1 MDKIDNKN
9 VNKKAG
15 ELAGVMTPE
24 DQSLW
29 NYVTSDVK
37 PLRSHSNKVKLSK
50 IKKNQVK
57 RTSRNSQT
65 LVPRET
71 LEKKAALFKYGRAP
85 GLDKRTRTRMRRGQI
100 TIEDQLDLHG
110 MTQTEAHQKL
120 TQFIQ
125 TSYANGRR
133 SLLVITGKGRGSE
146 SSRGVLRNAV
156 PQWLNQP
163 SLSEFIKAFDYASR
177 SDGGEGALYVLLRRC
192 K

>member
-1 MDKIDNKN
+1 MDKTYNKN
-9 VNKKAG
+9 VNKKPG
-15 ELAGVMTPE
+15 EPADVITPE

-37 PLRSHSNKVKLSK
+37 PLRSHSNKINLTK
-50 IKKNQVK
+50 IKENQVIK
-57 RTSRNSQT
+57 TSGISQT
-65 LVPRET
+65 LAPRET
-71 LEKKAALFKYGRAP
+71 LEKRTNFFKHGRAP

-100 TIEDQLDLHG
+100 AIEAQLDLHG
-110 MTQTEAHQKL
+110 MTQSEAHQKL

-125 TSYANGRR
+125 NSYANGRR
-133 SLLVITGKGRGSE
+133 SILVITGKGRGSD

-163 SLSEFIKAFDYASR
+163 SLTEFIKAFDYASR
-177 SDGGEGALYVLLRRC
+177 PDGGEGALYVLLRRR

>member
-1 MDKIDNKN
+1 
-9 VNKKAG
+9 
-15 ELAGVMTPE
+15 
-24 DQSLW
+24 
-29 NYVTSDVK
+29 
-37 PLRSHSNKVKLSK
+37 
-50 IKKNQVK
+50 
-57 RTSRNSQT
+57 
-65 LVPRET
+65 
-71 LEKKAALFKYGRAP
+71 
-85 GLDKRTRTRMRRGQI
+85 MRRGQI